1 MKRYAEA
8 ARLASKLTDEQLAKE
23 IAALVPF
30 NLEKVQELLPQKQ
43 DKGEF
48 LELMKKV
55 EDETEMDKKL
65 ANLETNVQI
74 LGPAILKILRGFL

>member
-8 ARLASKLTDEQLAKE
+8 ARLASELTDEQLAKE

-55 EDETEMDKKL
+55 EDETEMDEKL

>member
-8 ARLASKLTDEQLAKE
+8 ARLAYELTDEQLAKE

-30 NLEKVQELLPQKQ
+30 NLEKVQELLPQKR
-43 DKGEF
+43 DKEEF
-48 LELMKKV
+48 LELMKGV
-55 EDETEMDKKL
+55 EDETEMDEKL
-65 ANLETNVQI
+65 THLETHVKN

>member
-8 ARLASKLTDEQLAKE
+8 ARLASELTDEQLAKE

-48 LELMKKV
+48 LELMEKV
-55 EDETEMDKKL
+55 EDETDMDKKL

>member
-8 ARLASKLTDEQLAKE
+8 ARLAYDLTDEQSAKE

-30 NLEKVQELLPQKQ
+30 NLEKVQELLPQKR

-65 ANLETNVQI
+65 AYLETNVKT

>member
-8 ARLASKLTDEQLAKE
+8 ARLASELTDEQLAKE

-43 DKGEF
+43 DKDEF

-55 EDETEMDKKL
+55 EDETDMDEKL
-65 ANLETNVQI
+65 AYLEDHVKTLGKVI
-74 LGPAILKILRGFL
+74 LQVLRGLT

>member
-8 ARLASKLTDEQLAKE
+8 AKLASELTDEQLAKE

>member
-43 DKGEF
+43 DKDEF